1 MSPGGAGPLYSFS
14 DLALASAAT
23 TGHTGV
29 TTFLSGTPE
38 GGHMERQQSTQASLF
53 APHGSEEGF
62 RGPQVCTIVGITY
75 RQLDYSARTDLLRPS
90 ISDARG
96 SGTQR
101 VYSYTDLLQ
110 LKVIKQLLDAGV
122 SLRSTRKAIECLRS
136 SGSGVASASLVIAD
150 DSSVL
155 VHSGEE
161 LFDLLRGGQGVLS
174 IVLGMERIVSEV
186 DAAITEITGARPE
199 DRLRSTELG
208 TAERGQRWTCRS
220 EGSGRAMKS
229 AVKGH

>member
-1 MSPGGAGPLYSFS
+1 
-14 DLALASAAT
+14 
-23 TGHTGV
+23 
-29 TTFLSGTPE
+29 
-38 GGHMERQQSTQASLF
+38 MERQQSTQASLF
-53 APHGSEEGF
+53 AQHGSEEGF

-75 RQLDYSARTDLLRPS
+75 RQLDYWARTDLLRPS

-136 SGSGVASASLVIAD
+136 SGSDVASASLVIAD

-199 DRLRSTELG
+199 DRLRSPELG
-208 TAERGQRWTCRS
+208 TVPG
-220 EGSGRAMKS
+220 EGNGGPVPRKAQG
-229 AVKGH
+229 AY

>member
-1 MSPGGAGPLYSFS
+1 
-14 DLALASAAT
+14 
-23 TGHTGV
+23 
-29 TTFLSGTPE
+29 
-38 GGHMERQQSTQASLF
+38 MERQQSTQATRSSQD
-53 APHGSEEGF
+53 GSEEGF
-62 RGPQVCTIVGITY
+62 RGPQVCTVVGITY
-75 RQLDYSARTDLLRPS
+75 RQLDYWARTDLLRPS

-136 SGSGVASASLVIAD
+136 SGAGVASASLVIAD
-150 DSSVL
+150 DRSVL
-155 VHSGEE
+155 ANSGEE

-186 DAAITEITGARPE
+186 DAAITELTGPRPQE
-199 DRLRSTELG
+199 RADR
-208 TAERGQRWTCRS
+208 
-220 EGSGRAMKS
+220 S
-229 AVKGH
+229 AVAPTANVQGESTNGADGVDGRQVNGPGPDADGTDADGLVEQKAQAAR